1 MTKTRQANALK
12 VNINMPK
19 RTKKSTCPQCAD
31 AITMGFVFK
40 VCNDSLSDKINCKE
54 LSNKLLRGELTA
66 EKVIEKVKA
75 AAEGNEEATSDLDEI
90 ENIRETEKS

>member
-1 MTKTRQANALK
+1 MMKERRVNALK

-19 RTKKSTCPQCAD
+19 NSKKSSCPQCAD

-40 VCNDSLSDKINCKE
+40 VCNDSLSGKINCKE

-90 ENIRETEKS
+90 ETIRKTEKP